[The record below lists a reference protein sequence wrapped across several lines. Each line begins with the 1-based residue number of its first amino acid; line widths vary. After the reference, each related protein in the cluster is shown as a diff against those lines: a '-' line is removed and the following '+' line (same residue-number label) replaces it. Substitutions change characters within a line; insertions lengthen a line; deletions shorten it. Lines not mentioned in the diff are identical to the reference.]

1 MLFSQSYV
9 VLLWMLGGH
18 GNKTNGPFE
27 GTKLPFGEKNKIVY
41 FFAPKKKIV
50 GRHVLFV
57 SNVLSP
63 SNAALKVKFN
73 TYPEKSATSN

>member
-41 FFAPKKKIV
+41 IFAPKKKNSV
-50 GRHVLFV
+50 ETCFYLFPMCC
-57 SNVLSP
+57 LQ
-63 SNAALKVKFN
+63 A
-73 TYPEKSATSN
+73 TQHEK